1 MSKLIT
7 AIFFSSAI
15 PFAGIHFLAEAYFL
29 YDAIRWLDIPMHF
42 FGGVIVALAIF
53 AAVENGVRLPVDSA
67 TTVVLMVIAVA
78 IGWEVF
84 EWFAKEM
91 NMDVYVAD
99 TTLDLIMGTIGGY
112 VGYYLAQ
119 RFRTL

>member
-1 MSKLIT
+1 MSKIIT
-7 AIFFSSAI
+7 GLFFFSAI

-67 TTVVLMVIAVA
+67 TAVVLLVIAVA

-84 EWFAKEM
+84 EWFSKEM

-99 TTLDLIMGTIGGY
+99 TTLDLIMGAVGGY
-112 VGYYLAQ
+112 VGYVLGT
-119 RFRTL
+119 RLRTL